1 MLWRGRGRGAAGL
14 GRRRG
19 RSAAAGAVRG
29 GGRLWPPR
37 SRAGRMAR
45 GADDGYAGRHDDGV
59 RRHRRLLR
67 PGDRRRAARDGGR
80 PRGWG
85 DAREAGGARSAPSR
99 RDAETCCGGSRFDG
113 TAVDLTGLRARG
125 AAGGGWGAP
134 GRPGDGR
141 GRGNWWRRC
150 CADDGGDGTGRS
162 CATSASTTSRKTTI
176 APSITAAG
184 AAAVVAGDYCGWC
197 AGGDNFPAR
206 ARGREQLPH

>member
-1 MLWRGRGRGAAGL
+1 MMESGATGAFSGRAIDAGPP
-14 GRRRG
+14 GMGDARE
-19 RSAAAGAVRG
+19 AG
-29 GGRLWPPR
+29 
-37 SRAGRMAR
+37 
-45 GADDGYAGRHDDGV
+45 
-59 RRHRRLLR
+59 
-67 PGDRRRAARDGGR
+67 
-80 PRGWG
+80 G

-99 RDAETCCGGSRFDG
+99 RDAEMCCGGSRFDG

-206 ARGREQLPH
+206 ARGREQLPHWRLGRGRRCLNRRGRTLEQRGKAFFLEDAGPSTHF